1 LRKVVIPKCPICSSD
16 LKVAKLYCHHCHT
29 EINGNFDLPDFTHL
43 TPSQLQF
50 IGVFL
55 KNQGSIKGVEKD
67 LNISYPTVK
76 KMLSEILQVL
86 GYEVVVERT
95 ADRSEILDK
104 IARGELTAD
113 EALEQLKNL

>member
-1 LRKVVIPKCPICSSD
+1 
-16 LKVAKLYCHHCHT
+16 
-29 EINGNFDLPDFTHL
+29 
-43 TPSQLQF
+43 
-50 IGVFL
+50 
-55 KNQGSIKGVEKD
+55 
-67 LNISYPTVK
+67 
-76 KMLSEILQVL
+76 MLSEILQVL